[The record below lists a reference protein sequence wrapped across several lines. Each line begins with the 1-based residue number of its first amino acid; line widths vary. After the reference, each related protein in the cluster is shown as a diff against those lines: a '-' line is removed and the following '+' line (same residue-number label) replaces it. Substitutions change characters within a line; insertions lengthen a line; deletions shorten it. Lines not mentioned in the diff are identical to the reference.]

1 MRARVI
7 LSNVL
12 RFDAAA
18 ELALT
23 RIFSIGDTHGIPPFR
38 HKDGSG
44 WKHLDLSE
52 QTGRLFMYSQSK
64 FRHKA
69 SITIGDTSNT
79 LIIYTST
86 MLYTELRQ
94 VNSLG
99 TGAQF
104 QIPSRFFVKLRKSQ
118 GKFPHPDLRPFLIT
132 DSIRRE
138 IAPDFAITGYV
149 GKTEN
154 KCIGIAM

>member
-52 QTGRLFMYSQSK
+52 QTGATV
-64 FRHKA
+64 H
-69 SITIGDTSNT
+69 
-79 LIIYTST
+79 
-86 MLYTELRQ
+86 
-94 VNSLG
+94 V
-99 TGAQF
+99 
-104 QIPSRFFVKLRKSQ
+104 
-118 GKFPHPDLRPFLIT
+118 
-132 DSIRRE
+132 
-138 IAPDFAITGYV
+138 FAIQV
-149 GKTEN
+149 PS
-154 KCIGIAM
+154 